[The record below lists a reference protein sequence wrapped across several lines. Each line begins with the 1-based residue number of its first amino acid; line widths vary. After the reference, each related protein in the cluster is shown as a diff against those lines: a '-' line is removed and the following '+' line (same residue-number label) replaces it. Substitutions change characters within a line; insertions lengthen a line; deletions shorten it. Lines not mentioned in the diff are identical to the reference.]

1 MCGNRPAILSGQD
14 SATTFSSLTPDD
26 GFVGGVDAPEP
37 LFNPPA
43 ALAKLKL
50 GRTVDTF
57 RSRPPN
63 VLLPDPATG
72 EAVTLV
78 VFALLLLLLLLL
90 LDDEPA
96 AFEISRLHPPPP
108 SSPPPRLGLI
118 VTLGTLLC
126 RPTGGTP
133 EGLVRILGVVGA
145 GDPGPL

>member
-1 MCGNRPAILSGQD
+1 V
-14 SATTFSSLTPDD
+14 ATLSSLTPDD

-50 GRTVDTF
+50 GRTVDAL

-63 VLLPDPATG
+63 VLLPDPPAG
-72 EAVTLV
+72 EAVALV

-108 SSPPPRLGLI
+108 SSPPLPPRLGLI

-126 RPTGGTP
+126 RLAGGTP
-133 EGLVRILGVVGA
+133 EGLVRILGVAGA